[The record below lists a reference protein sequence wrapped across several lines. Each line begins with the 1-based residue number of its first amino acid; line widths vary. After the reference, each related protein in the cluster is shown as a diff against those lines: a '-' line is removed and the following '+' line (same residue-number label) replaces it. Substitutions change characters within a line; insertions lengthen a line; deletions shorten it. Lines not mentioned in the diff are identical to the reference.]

1 MKCEGCVRMELLKA
15 WHDAIDLEFLIYLMV
30 FQFHFCLSLFHALH
44 FMSILVY
51 IFCSVCDLS
60 AFMSYRED
68 PSHGFLVN
76 RWLVQSRFVGLD
88 NLLEAIVHHHL
99 LIRGITGLEYRDE
112 FSMVST
118 LVCMVT
124 YWTGLMVSHD
134 LRLSSI
140 RDLTKLLHCVVSQ
153 PWENIEACAK
163 VSNDFDLWVRS

>member
-15 WHDAIDLEFLIYLMV
+15 WHDVIDLEFLIYLMV
-30 FQFHFCLSLFHALH
+30 FQFHFYLSLFHALH

-51 IFCSVCDLS
+51 IFCSVCDMS
-60 AFMSYRED
+60 AFMSYREN

-99 LIRGITGLEYRDE
+99 LIGGITGLEYRDE

-153 PWENIEACAK
+153 PWENIEA
-163 VSNDFDLWVRS
+163 